1 MNTQILPNWCKKI
14 GLTVFVIGS
23 FMEGRDHFIEGF
35 TGKPY
40 QSLQSTGV
48 FTFRE
53 YFGDN
58 LIHLFGMFSL
68 IGMIIYIVSKE
79 KIEDDYINKLRL
91 ESYQIT
97 ALIVL
102 SASLLLYG
110 ISNNFTVNIDSFI
123 SVYSWIYL
131 LIFGIKKRQF

>member
-1 MNTQILPNWCKKI
+1 MNTQILPNWSKKI

-40 QSLQSTGV
+40 QSLQNTGV